1 MIFLSRR
8 PVIAYFNEI
17 QAYEAHLMPPSKSL
31 PYWKSFLPMCY
42 WEDYDAHPNC
52 FVIFDSMSDCARF
65 FGIDR
70 STVAKIMKNAEIK
83 CLYKVATEN
92 KKGESYEHFLCY
104 LMGEIDQI
112 SIFDVSGSIPFK
124 SPYEDFIG
132 LSSARVYLYSEW
144 LREAK
149 KGLRAPS
156 EASLKAEWVRNL
168 KCLPEWLTY

>member
-1 MIFLSRR
+1 M
-8 PVIAYFNEI
+8 IAYFNEI
-17 QAYEAHLMPPSKSL
+17 QAYEAHLMPPSKSF
-31 PYWKSFLPMCY
+31 PDWKSFLPMCY

-83 CLYKVATEN
+83 YLSHY
-92 KKGESYEHFLCY
+92 GHLLSY

-112 SIFDVSGSIPFK
+112 SIFDVSGSMPFK

-168 KCLPEWLTY
+168 KCLPEWLTYQ